1 MGNKNA
7 EIMDFDLKN
16 IKSSKS
22 LLSVGTIIAIL
33 LMADLLMRLYI
44 NYHKVK
50 IIKDGGI
57 VKGDD

>member
-50 IIKDGGI
+50 IIKDGGV

>member
-1 MGNKNA
+1 
-7 EIMDFDLKN
+7 MDFDLKN

-22 LLSVGTIIAIL
+22 LLGLGTIIAIL
-33 LMADLLMRLYI
+33 LAVDFLMKLYI